1 MLPLVCV
8 MKKMPRFETCGA
20 RGRTEAVEVPG
31 DSPVGALYSSD
42 RGRKVGEIV
51 SQMEASDLPELG
63 TTSAARP
70 LSVRCAR

>member
-1 MLPLVCV
+1 
-8 MKKMPRFETCGA
+8 MKKMLRFETCEA
-20 RGRTEAVEVPG
+20 RGSVEVPG

-51 SQMEASDLPELG
+51 SQMETSDLPELG
-63 TTSAARP
+63 TVSAACR